1 MYIVTGGG
9 TGIGRAIALALHGQG
24 RQVLIAGRRR
34 DPLDDVV
41 RASGGAITAVPCDS
55 STPAG
60 AEAVAA
66 GVAGDVEGL
75 AHCAGGNPAIGRP
88 DPDSLE
94 AEAALLGETI
104 AGNLTSAALTVTAL
118 AGRMTA
124 GSSVVLFG
132 SIAAERGVGYYGPAK
147 AAVAS
152 YAVGLAHALGPRDI
166 RVNCISP
173 GYIAGTEFFRGRLS
187 PDREDGLRAQTATG
201 RTGEPGDAVALALF
215 LLSAEARHLTGQNF
229 HLNGGAFT
237 TR

>member
-1 MYIVTGGG
+1 MFIVTGGG
-9 TGIGRAIALALHGQG
+9 TGIGRAVALALHGQG
-24 RQVLIAGRRR
+24 GQVLIAGRRPA
-34 DPLDDVV
+34 PLADVA

-55 STPAG
+55 STPEG
-60 AEAVAA
+60 ARAVAA
-66 GVAGDVEGL
+66 RVTGDVEGL
-75 AHCAGGNPAIGRP
+75 VHCAGGNPAIGRP
-88 DPDSLE
+88 DPGSLE
-94 AEAALLGETI
+94 AEAALLGETM

-118 AGRMTA
+118 AERMTA

-152 YAVGLAHALGPRDI
+152 YAVGLARDLGPRGI

-173 GYIAGTEFFRGRLS
+173 GYIADTEFFGGRLS
-187 PDREDGLRAQTATG
+187 PEREAGLRAQTATG
-201 RTGEPGDAVALALF
+201 RTGVPEDAVALTLF
-215 LLSAEARHLTGQNF
+215 LLSAEARHLSGQNF

>member
-1 MYIVTGGG
+1 MAARVT
-9 TGIGRAIALALHGQG
+9 
-24 RQVLIAGRRR
+24 
-34 DPLDDVV
+34 
-41 RASGGAITAVPCDS
+41 
-55 STPAG
+55 
-60 AEAVAA
+60 
-66 GVAGDVEGL
+66 GDVEGL

-152 YAVGLAHALGPRDI
+152 YAVGLARALGPRGI

-173 GYIAGTEFFRGRLS
+173 GYIAGTEFFGGRLS
-187 PDREDGLRAQTATG
+187 PEREAGAARPDRDGPHRPARGRGGPDALPALGRGAAPHRAELPPQRRGLHHPVSGAARPRPG
-201 RTGEPGDAVALALF
+201 R
-215 LLSAEARHLTGQNF
+215 
-229 HLNGGAFT
+229 
-237 TR
+237 